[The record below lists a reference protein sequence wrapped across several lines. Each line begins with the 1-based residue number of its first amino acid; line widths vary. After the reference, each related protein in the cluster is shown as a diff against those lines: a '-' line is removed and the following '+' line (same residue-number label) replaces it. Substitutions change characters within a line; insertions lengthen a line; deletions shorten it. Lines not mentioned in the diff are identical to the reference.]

1 MKKIFQK
8 VKKSE
13 KKRSVTPFL
22 NDVLTFNEIDVEKHE
37 KTTFLN
43 DAEKRRKMA
52 IFGRFLMSSKS
63 AKKSCFFDDF
73 CTFIETPNIECV
85 YASMI
90 ALCFTLHLTSTKL

>member
-22 NDVLTFNEIDVEKHE
+22 NDVLTFNAIDVEKHE

-63 AKKSCFFDDF
+63 AKKSCFLTIFARLLRPQ
-73 CTFIETPNIECV
+73 TLNV
-85 YASMI
+85 
-90 ALCFTLHLTSTKL
+90 FTHQ